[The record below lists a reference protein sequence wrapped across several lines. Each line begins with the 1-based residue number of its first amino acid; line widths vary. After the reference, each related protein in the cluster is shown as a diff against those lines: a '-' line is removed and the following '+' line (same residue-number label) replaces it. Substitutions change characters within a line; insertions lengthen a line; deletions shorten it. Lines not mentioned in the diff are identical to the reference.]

1 MRRARRRLRSNP
13 RLVAGLVLLGVVSSW
28 GLIADVVSGDPFQ
41 PSQVT
46 LAPPSWDHPLGTDGL
61 GRDVLSRVL
70 HGAATSLSVAG
81 ASVLLATVIGLGIGL
96 VGGYRG
102 GVLDDLLLK
111 VVELSLVIP
120 KFLLAL
126 VAAALFGPSMSLLV
140 VILAFV
146 FWPATARLARAEA
159 LALRERE
166 FVEAARALGAGHGRI
181 LARHVLPGV
190 LPVVVVS
197 ASFQAGAAVLIETA
211 LAFLGLGDR
220 NVVSW
225 GAMLSDA
232 QAYVALAWWT
242 SLFPGLAVGLTV
254 FGTNLAG
261 DGLNDALDVKTVR
274 PALPGRVED
283 RSSPEQGPPI
293 TSGER
298 AIPHPLPG
306 RRVDGREL
314 GLGERR

>member
-13 RLVAGLVLLGVVSSW
+13 RLVAGLVLLAVVSSW
-28 GLIADVVSGDPFQ
+28 ALVADVVSGDPFQ
-41 PSQVT
+41 PSQAL

-81 ASVLLATVIGLGIGL
+81 ASVLLATVIGLVTGL
-96 VGGYRG
+96 IAGYLG

-111 VVELSLVIP
+111 VVELFLVIP

-126 VAAALFGPSMSLLV
+126 VAAALFGPSMLLLV

-159 LALRERE
+159 LALRERQ
-166 FVEAARALGAGHGRI
+166 FVEAARALGARHSRI

-197 ASFQAGAAVLIETA
+197 ASFQAGAAVLIEAA

-220 NVVSW
+220 DVVSW

-242 SLFPGLAVGLTV
+242 SLFPGLAVALTV

-261 DGLNDALDVKTVR
+261 DGLNDALDVKAAP
-274 PALPGRVED
+274 PAPPGHRQIHPPRRKGHRLHQGGKLPLILSRAGV
-283 RSSPEQGPPI
+283 SMGGGP
-293 TSGER
+293 TG
-298 AIPHPLPG
+298 
-306 RRVDGREL
+306 
-314 GLGERR
+314 GLRH